1 MIFSRSLK
9 NNFLLNDKVEDS
21 ESKKGKLFLFK
32 KKNWWENNGNFFPT
46 PYAIIANLIG
56 HIGFVNCQIIASASI
71 SRKKTSFAVII
82 FGKYLEVIDMYSRL
96 KSQSINLKIFS
107 GVGEAPPKLR
117 VAGRLSKKLGK

>member
-1 MIFSRSLK
+1 LSTL
-9 NNFLLNDKVEDS
+9 
-21 ESKKGKLFLFK
+21 
-32 KKNWWENNGNFFPT
+32 
-46 PYAIIANLIG
+46 
-56 HIGFVNCQIIASASI
+56 IASASI